1 MYRESL
7 GLKGGLE
14 KPLHEVVKVQPW
26 FPKRLQDSRDARTMG
41 FLLKKKV
48 YTQKTT
54 GPKGR
59 MYVLQAPELE
69 EWGWRCTITKVL
81 CIHEDSNRSPRLQR
95 AEGFGVS
102 LLDLGLDLV
111 QAFFTMP
118 QFSLWGMGMFILS
131 HRILNLCNLFF
142 TLWGLKIKR
151 LS

>member
-95 AEGFGVS
+95 AEGFGVCS
-102 LLDLGLDLV
+102 PG
-111 QAFFTMP
+111 
-118 QFSLWGMGMFILS
+118 SWS
-131 HRILNLCNLFF
+131 
-142 TLWGLKIKR
+142 
-151 LS
+151 